1 VGINPHQIRR
11 KLNMKKVNRIVSLVA
26 ILGLLA
32 IVPASAQSDT
42 PQDTDTG
49 NLGLLITINRL
60 ELTTDQ
66 MQQIRDILVGI
77 LDEANTLK
85 ESRNAFEQE
94 MLLFNG
100 TAEEL
105 DVLVEAFREEQSTQA
120 SALQEKAQGA
130 LEDLKEILTLKQGE
144 TLGSAFDHLLGIR
157 FGTMALQEHGFQ
169 GTPLG
174 MRGRAMGEN
183 LPLEM
188 QDKAMVRLREHFG
201 DEGAHSDRVQQF
213 LSNRLGLQ
221 GRLAERD
228 WKGLSNADPTSQP
241 FAFGARSNRFAG
253 PVFQRGAFGDRLL
266 PRLEQVIEILD
277 VKLQL
282 AE

>member
-1 VGINPHQIRR
+1 
-11 KLNMKKVNRIVSLVA
+11 MKTANRVVSLVV

-32 IVPASAQSDT
+32 IVPASAQLDT
-42 PQDTDTG
+42 TQDIDTG

-77 LDEANTLK
+77 LDEANALK
-85 ESRNAFEQE
+85 ESSDPFEQQ
-94 MLLFNG
+94 MLHFNG
-100 TAEEL
+100 TGEEL

-130 LEDLKEILTLKQGE
+130 LKDLKEILTLKQGE

-157 FGTMALQEHGFQ
+157 FGTMALQEHRFQ
-169 GTPLG
+169 AGPLG

-183 LPLEM
+183 LPSEM
-188 QDKAMVRLREHFG
+188 QEEAMGRLRERFG
-201 DEGAHSDRVQQF
+201 DEEAHSDHVQQF
-213 LSNRLGLQ
+213 LSNRPGLQ
-221 GRLAERD
+221 GRLMQRD
-228 WKGLSNADPTSQP
+228 WRGLSNADPTSQS
-241 FAFGARSNRFAG
+241 FMFGMRLNRFAG
-253 PVFQRGAFGDRLL
+253 TALQRGAFGDHLL
-266 PRLEQVIEILD
+266 SQLEQVIEILD

>member
-1 VGINPHQIRR
+1 
-11 KLNMKKVNRIVSLVA
+11 MKKVNRIVSFAV

-32 IVPASAQSDT
+32 IVPASAQLGT
-42 PQDTDTG
+42 TQDTDAS

-66 MQQIRDILVGI
+66 MQQIRDILAGI
-77 LDEANTLK
+77 LDEANALK
-85 ESRNAFEQE
+85 EGRNAFEQE
-94 MLLFNG
+94 MLRFNG
-100 TAEEL
+100 TGEEL
-105 DVLVEAFREEQSTQA
+105 DVLVEAFHEEQSAQA

-144 TLGSAFDHLLGIR
+144 TLGSAFDHLLGIH
-157 FGTMALQEHGFQ
+157 FGTMALQEDRFQ
-169 GTPLG
+169 ATPLG

-183 LPLEM
+183 LPSEM
-188 QDKAMVRLREHFG
+188 QEEAMERLRAHFG
-201 DEGAHSDRVQQF
+201 NEGAHSDRVQQF
-213 LSNRLGLQ
+213 LSNRPGLQ

-228 WKGLSNADPTSQP
+228 WKGFSNADPTLQP
-241 FAFGARSNRFAG
+241 FMLGARSNRFAG
-253 PVFQRGAFGDRLL
+253 PVLRRGAFGDRLL
-266 PRLEQVIEILD
+266 SQLEQVIEILD

>member
-1 VGINPHQIRR
+1 
-11 KLNMKKVNRIVSLVA
+11 MKKVNRIVSFAV

-32 IVPASAQSDT
+32 IVPASAQLGT
-42 PQDTDTG
+42 TQDTDAS

-66 MQQIRDILVGI
+66 MQQIRDILAGI
-77 LDEANTLK
+77 LDEANALK
-85 ESRNAFEQE
+85 EGRNAFEQE
-94 MLLFNG
+94 MLRFNG
-100 TAEEL
+100 TGEEL
-105 DVLVEAFREEQSTQA
+105 DVLVEAFREEQSAQA

-157 FGTMALQEHGFQ
+157 FGTMALQEDRFQ
-169 GTPLG
+169 ATPLG

-183 LPLEM
+183 LPSEM
-188 QDKAMVRLREHFG
+188 REGAMERLRAHFG
-201 DEGAHSDRVQQF
+201 NEGAHSDRVQQF
-213 LSNRLGLQ
+213 LSNRPGLQ

-228 WKGLSNADPTSQP
+228 WKGLSSTNPTSQP
-241 FAFGARSNRFAG
+241 FVFGMRSNRFAG
-253 PVFQRGAFGDRLL
+253 PVLQRGAFGDRLL
-266 PRLEQVIEILD
+266 SQLEQVIEILD